1 MRLVFADTGS
11 TIEGNHDPV
20 EPPRAHFGD
29 VQ

>member
-20 EPPRAHFGD
+20 EPARVHFGD